1 VGNLTTVMLL
11 GIYIYSARPKYSFTM
26 FLIARIVQMVA
37 WILLWLRGTI
47 PGFYSEFIGNS
58 LLFTGWAVE
67 AYTLFTLPRSKLR
80 TEIFFVSV
88 LSISLALN
96 LFLFRLGSS
105 NLKIFF
111 ASFVPLLI
119 FIVPGLYLAL
129 RRNASLLQRVS
140 GILYLLFSVAT
151 TYRAIDALTTHN
163 TYSLMTPNVSQTVAF
178 LSIFWLM
185 MFGSIN
191 FLLLSKEKTDKE
203 LLSGIRQIATLE
215 ERTRLSRDLHDRI
228 AQNLF
233 SLSNFGSSSM
243 KHLIAGE
250 NSRAADDLRMIESM
264 TIQTQREMSLL
275 LYELLPHNVGDNTLE
290 SLLKERF
297 NNVESRLNL
306 TPILTIS
313 GCEKLDYAL
322 KQTLFAITIEAL
334 NNVIKHASART
345 VDIQIKYSG
354 VMVHLQIHDD
364 GTGFSTAPASQ
375 SQGMGLMKMRQQVEQ
390 VGGIFLVAS
399 NPGQGTTITAAIPD
413 PKNSK
418 NGDF

>member
-1 VGNLTTVMLL
+1 MIG
-11 GIYIYSARPKYSFTM
+11 
-26 FLIARIVQMVA
+26 
-37 WILLWLRGTI
+37 WILLWLRGII

-67 AYTLFTLPRSKLR
+67 AYALLTLPSSKLKAAV
-80 TEIFFVSV
+80 FFVASPT
-88 LSISLALN
+88 ISLALN

-119 FIVPGLYLAL
+119 FIVPGFSLSM

-140 GILYLLFSVAT
+140 GILYLLFSLAT
-151 TYRAIDALTTHN
+151 TYRAIAALTAN
-163 TYSLMTPNVSQTVAF
+163 KAFSLMTPDVSQTVAF

-203 LLSGIRQIATLE
+203 LLFRVKQIATME

-233 SLSNFGSSSM
+233 SLSSVGSKSM
-243 KHLIAGE
+243 KHLKAGE
-250 NSRAADDLRMIESM
+250 NSRAVDGLQMIEDL
-264 TIQTQREMSLL
+264 TLQTQIEMSLL
-275 LYELLPHNVGDNTLE
+275 LYELLPHNIGDNTLE

-306 TPILTIS
+306 TPNLVIS
-313 GCEKLDYAL
+313 GCEDLDYSL
-322 KQTLFAITIEAL
+322 KQTLYTITMEAL
-334 NNVIKHASART
+334 NNVIKHASAKT
-345 VDIQIKYSG
+345 VDIQIQYSG

-364 GTGFSTAPASQ
+364 GTGFSAAPTDQ
-375 SQGMGLMKMRQQVEQ
+375 PRGMGLVKMRQQVEQ
-390 VGGIFLVAS
+390 AGGIFLIAS

-413 PKNSK
+413 LK
-418 NGDF
+418 NGKKSEA